1 VGPIITTRTKETIML
16 KASRS
21 DRFELYLET
30 VVEGDCYT
38 RSTVCHQLV
47 GIYDTHAALQHA
59 ADAAD
64 GVLGYCAFE
73 VRYPAAFARSHNTL
87 LARQAKRS
95 AALLASQYA
104 AEYDV
109 AEVPF

>member
-1 VGPIITTRTKETIML
+1 MIML
-16 KASRS
+16 KASQS
-21 DRFELYLET
+21 DRFELYAEC

-38 RSTVCHQLV
+38 RSTVHLQLL
-47 GIYDTHAALQHA
+47 GIYDTHAALLHA

-95 AALLASQYA
+95 AELLASRYA
-104 AEYDV
+104 DEYDFE
-109 AEVPF
+109 EVPF